1 LAKKLSS
8 DLALF
13 AVTAA
18 LLGFGLVMVWSASSV
33 LAQEQHGNAY
43 HFLLKQ
49 ASGRPSAS
57 WPCRPPF
64 VSTIASSAQPRFVF
78 GAAIVTTLLLI
89 LVLFLKPVNETHRWI
104 RLGILS
110 FQPAELAKLSL
121 VLYLASHI
129 ERRGE
134 RINEFLPS
142 LFPVL
147 LLLGWF
153 AFLVFVQP
161 DLGSAAILVITAGV
175 MLFMAGVRLRYFAA
189 LTVPAGAL
197 LYFAVTGAHY
207 RWARIVTFFNP
218 WRTRGAAATR
228 SSRA

>member
-1 LAKKLSS
+1 MAKKLSS

-49 ASGRPSAS
+49 ALWAGIGLVAMSVALRLDYRKLRS
-57 WPCRPPF
+57 
-64 VSTIASSAQPRFVF
+64 PRFVY
-78 GAAIVTTLLLI
+78 GAAIVTTLLLV

-104 RLGILS
+104 RLGVLS

-121 VLYLASHI
+121 ILFLAAHL

-134 RINEFLPS
+134 RVNEVLTS
-142 LFPVL
+142 LFCDDV
-147 LLLGWF
+147 
-153 AFLVFVQP
+153 
-161 DLGSAAILVITAGV
+161 
-175 MLFMAGVRLRYFAA
+175 
-189 LTVPAGAL
+189 
-197 LYFAVTGAHY
+197 
-207 RWARIVTFFNP
+207 
-218 WRTRGAAATR
+218 
-228 SSRA
+228 